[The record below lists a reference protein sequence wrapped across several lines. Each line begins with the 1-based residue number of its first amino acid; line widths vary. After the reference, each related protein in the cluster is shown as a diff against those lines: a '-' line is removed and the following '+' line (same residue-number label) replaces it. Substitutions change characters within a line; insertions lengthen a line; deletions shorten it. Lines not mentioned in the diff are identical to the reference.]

1 MKELNNY
8 ILEKLKID
16 KDTKLDNFIPNLEE
30 EVINYLTGK
39 LHYKYKEDYT
49 FEIKDPKL
57 KNSNILKK
65 IHIDLLSDNIA
76 QGSDRDLEKFCD
88 FMVIHLNGIFK
99 DKYFTFNCERKFK
112 EIEIYI
118 RNRE

>member
-16 KDTKLDNFIPNLEE
+16 KDTKLDNFIPNIEE
-30 EVINYLTGK
+30 EVINYLTSK
-39 LHYKYKEDYT
+39 LHYEYKEDYT

-65 IHIDLLSDNIA
+65 IHIDLLSDTIA
-76 QGSDRDLEKFCD
+76 PDSDRDLERFCN
-88 FMVIHLNGIFK
+88 FIVEHLNKIFK
-99 DKYFTFNCERKFK
+99 DKIFTFNCEYKFK